1 MARDVRKVVKDNPLP
16 ALVGAAALGFLLAKV
31 FASRE

>member
-1 MARDVRKVVKDNPLP
+1 VKKVVKDNPVP

-31 FASRE
+31 FSSRD